1 MPDLFLTFLIA
12 LPILAVA
19 YVVLRRAARKEKGVQ
34 ARQDADRVYHPR
46 RTTDDDVPE
55 WKRREPE

>member
-19 YVVLRRAARKEKGVQ
+19 YAVLRRAASKEKRVQ
-34 ARQDADRVYHPR
+34 AQRDADRVYYPR
-46 RTTDDDVPE
+46 RSMEEDVPE